1 MNFKTKGLW
10 LAVLLA
16 ANQFCFAAPSSTAA
30 PVASSANK
38 AGYNSDVNALNT
50 QIQQINQELNTKQQQ
65 KQQLDKALRNSQGA
79 VTKAAQLLKQL
90 KAKRDADLQQLQ
102 QLQVTIPQMTD
113 ATNQAKTQVSK
124 SITEI
129 YQQMKLLD
137 NQQQS
142 VISGNDALETE
153 RMQVYMTRVLK
164 VQSEK
169 YSQLSAKLDQLQA
182 LNTRLQAEVDRL
194 SARLGETS
202 KQHDTLI
209 TGLTKTQQ
217 QAEDVQQQI
226 AKDKAKLSDLKQKQ
240 VRLNRLLKQIAEQ
253 ERKQK
258 AQQQALLRKQQQQA
272 NAANKAA
279 ANSSKS
285 GVPVIVAKSADNSTS
300 KQPAGKSV
308 QPAIIDN
315 SVEDNSPFMARKLVK
330 PVNGTISVGFG
341 QMRDSVRNNGV
352 LLSVANNVP
361 VYAVSSGVVLFS
373 GELPGFGQIVVIDN
387 GDNYTSVYSGILAS
401 VKKGA
406 RVTSGQQIAS
416 SGTASNQPM
425 SGIYFEL
432 RHLGKPVNPSNI
444 FN

>member
-1 MNFKTKGLW
+1 MKLKTKALW
-10 LAVLLA
+10 LAVVMA
-16 ANQFCFAAPSSTAA
+16 ASQSCFAVPSSGATT
-30 PVASSANK
+30 ASSASK
-38 AGYNSDVNALNT
+38 SGYNNDVNALNT
-50 QIQQINQELNTKQQQ
+50 QIQQINQELTTKQQQ

-79 VTKAAQLLKQL
+79 ISKAAELLRQL

-113 ATNQAKTQVSK
+113 ATNQAKTQVAK
-124 SITEI
+124 SIATI
-129 YQQMKLLD
+129 YQQLKQFD

-142 VISGNDALETE
+142 VLSGNDSLETE
-153 RMQVYMTRVLK
+153 RMQVYMTKVLK

-169 YSQLSAKLDQLQA
+169 YNQLNAKLAQLQI
-182 LNTRLQAEVDRL
+182 LNSKLQNEVDRL

-202 KQHDTLI
+202 KQHDTLL

-217 QAEDVQQQI
+217 QAQDVQQQI
-226 AKDKAKLSDLKQKQ
+226 ARDRAKLSDLKQKQ
-240 VRLNRLLKQIAEQ
+240 ARLNRLLKQIAEQ

-272 NAANKAA
+272 NAASAKANA
-279 ANSSKS
+279 TSKS
-285 GVPVIVAKSADNSTS
+285 GVPVIVPKSADDNTV
-300 KQPAGKSV
+300 QTTGKKV

-352 LLSVANNVP
+352 LLTVANNTP
-361 VYAVSSGVVLFS
+361 IYAVSNGVVLFS

-425 SGIYFEL
+425 SGVYFEL
-432 RHLGKPVNPSNI
+432 RHLGKPVNPNAL
-444 FN
+444 F

>member
-1 MNFKTKGLW
+1 MKLKTKALW
-10 LAVLLA
+10 LAVVMA
-16 ANQFCFAAPSSTAA
+16 ASQSCFAVPSSGATT
-30 PVASSANK
+30 ASSASK
-38 AGYNSDVNALNT
+38 SGYNNDVNALNT
-50 QIQQINQELNTKQQQ
+50 QIQQINQELTTKQQQ

-79 VTKAAQLLKQL
+79 ISKAAELLRQL

-113 ATNQAKTQVSK
+113 ATNQAKTQVAK
-124 SITEI
+124 SIATI
-129 YQQMKLLD
+129 YQQLKQFD

-142 VISGNDALETE
+142 VLSGNDSLETE
-153 RMQVYMTRVLK
+153 RMQVYMTKVLK

-169 YSQLSAKLDQLQA
+169 YNQLNAKLAQLQI
-182 LNTRLQAEVDRL
+182 LNSKLQNEVDRL

-202 KQHDTLI
+202 KQHDTLL

-217 QAEDVQQQI
+217 QAQDVQQQI
-226 AKDKAKLSDLKQKQ
+226 ARDRAKLSDLKQKQ
-240 VRLNRLLKQIAEQ
+240 ARLNRLLKQIAEQ

-272 NAANKAA
+272 NAASAKANA
-279 ANSSKS
+279 ASKS
-285 GVPVIVAKSADNSTS
+285 GVPVIVPKSADNNTV
-300 KQPAGKSV
+300 QTTGKKV

-352 LLSVANNVP
+352 LLTVANNTP
-361 VYAVSSGVVLFS
+361 IYAVSNGVVLFS

-425 SGIYFEL
+425 SGVYFEL
-432 RHLGKPVNPSNI
+432 RHLGKPVNPNAL
-444 FN
+444 F

>member
-1 MNFKTKGLW
+1 MKLKTKALW
-10 LAVLLA
+10 LAVVMA
-16 ANQFCFAAPSSTAA
+16 ASQSCFAVPSSGATT
-30 PVASSANK
+30 ASSASK
-38 AGYNSDVNALNT
+38 SGYNNDVNALNT
-50 QIQQINQELNTKQQQ
+50 QIQQINQELTTKQQQ

-79 VTKAAQLLKQL
+79 ISKAAELLRQL

-113 ATNQAKTQVSK
+113 ATNQAKTQVAK
-124 SITEI
+124 SIATI
-129 YQQMKLLD
+129 YQQLKQFD

-142 VISGNDALETE
+142 VLSGNDSLETE
-153 RMQVYMTRVLK
+153 RMQVYMTKVLK

-169 YSQLSAKLDQLQA
+169 YNQLNAKLAQLQI
-182 LNTRLQAEVDRL
+182 LNSKLQNEVDRL

-202 KQHDTLI
+202 KQHDTLL

-217 QAEDVQQQI
+217 QAQDVQQQI
-226 AKDKAKLSDLKQKQ
+226 ARDRAKLSDLKQKQ
-240 VRLNRLLKQIAEQ
+240 ARLNRLLKQIAEQ

-258 AQQQALLRKQQQQA
+258 AQQQSLLRKQQQQA
-272 NAANKAA
+272 NAASAKANA
-279 ANSSKS
+279 ASKS
-285 GVPVIVAKSADNSTS
+285 GVPVIVPKSADNNTV
-300 KQPAGKSV
+300 QTTGKKV

-352 LLSVANNVP
+352 LLTVANNTP
-361 VYAVSSGVVLFS
+361 IYAVSNGVVLFS

-425 SGIYFEL
+425 SGVYFEL
-432 RHLGKPVNPSNI
+432 RHLGKPVNPNAL
-444 FN
+444 F

>member
-1 MNFKTKGLW
+1 MKLKTKALW
-10 LAVLLA
+10 LAVVMA
-16 ANQFCFAAPSSTAA
+16 ASQSCFAVPSSGSTT
-30 PVASSANK
+30 ASSASK
-38 AGYNSDVNALNT
+38 SGYNNDVNALNT
-50 QIQQINQELNTKQQQ
+50 QIQQINQELTTKQQQ

-79 VTKAAQLLKQL
+79 ISKAAELLRQL

-113 ATNQAKTQVSK
+113 ATNQAKTQVAK
-124 SITEI
+124 SIATI
-129 YQQMKLLD
+129 YQQLKQFD

-142 VISGNDALETE
+142 VLSGNDSLETE
-153 RMQVYMTRVLK
+153 RMQVYMTKILK

-169 YSQLSAKLDQLQA
+169 YNQLNAKLGQLQV
-182 LNTRLQAEVDRL
+182 LNTKLQNEVDRL

-202 KQHDTLI
+202 KQHDTLL

-217 QAEDVQQQI
+217 QAQNVQQQI
-226 AKDKAKLSDLKQKQ
+226 ALDKAKLSDLKQKQ
-240 VRLNRLLKQIAEQ
+240 ARLNRLLKQIAEQ

-272 NAANKAA
+272 NAASAKANA
-279 ANSSKS
+279 TSKS
-285 GVPVIVAKSADNSTS
+285 GGVPVIVPKSATDNNVAQTT
-300 KQPAGKSV
+300 GKKV

-352 LLSVANNVP
+352 LLTVANNTP
-361 VYAVSSGVVLFS
+361 VYAVSNGVVLFS

-425 SGIYFEL
+425 SGVYFEL
-432 RHLGKPVNPSNI
+432 RHLGKPVNPNAL
-444 FN
+444 F

>member
-1 MNFKTKGLW
+1 MNLKTKGLW
-10 LAVLLA
+10 LAVVMA
-16 ANQFCFAAPSSTAA
+16 ASQSCFAVPSSTTA
-30 PVASSANK
+30 PVASSVNK
-38 AGYNSDVNALNT
+38 SGYNNDVNALNT
-50 QIQQINQELNTKQQQ
+50 QIQQINQELTTKQQQ

-79 VTKAAQLLKQL
+79 ITKAAELLRQL
-90 KAKRDADLQQLQ
+90 KVKRDADLQQLQ
-102 QLQVTIPQMTD
+102 QLQITIPQMTD

-124 SITEI
+124 SIAMI
-129 YQQMKLLD
+129 YQQLKQFD

-142 VISGNDALETE
+142 ILSGNDSLETE
-153 RMQVYMTRVLK
+153 RMRVYMTKVLQ

-169 YSQLSAKLDQLQA
+169 YNQLNIKLGQLQA
-182 LNTRLQAEVDRL
+182 LNNKLQNEVDRL

-202 KQHDTLI
+202 KQHDTLL

-226 AKDKAKLSDLKQKQ
+226 ARDKAKLSDLKQKQ
-240 VRLNRLLKQIAEQ
+240 ARLNRLLKQIAEQ

-258 AQQQALLRKQQQQA
+258 AQQQALLRKQQQA
-272 NAANKAA
+272 NAKANT
-279 ANSSKS
+279 NSKS
-285 GVPVIVAKSADNSTS
+285 GVAVIVPKSADDNSAAQMT
-300 KQPAGKSV
+300 GKKV

-330 PVNGTISVGFG
+330 PVNGIISVGFG

-352 LLSVANNVP
+352 LLTVANNTP
-361 VYAVSSGVVLFS
+361 VYAVSNGVVLFS

-406 RVTSGQQIAS
+406 RVSSGQQIAS
-416 SGTASNQPM
+416 SGTANNQPM
-425 SGIYFEL
+425 SGVYFEL
-432 RHLGKPVNPSNI
+432 RHLGKPVNPNAL
-444 FN
+444 F

>member
-1 MNFKTKGLW
+1 MKLKTKALW
-10 LAVLLA
+10 LAVVMA
-16 ANQFCFAAPSSTAA
+16 ASQSCFAVLSSGATT
-30 PVASSANK
+30 ASSASK
-38 AGYNSDVNALNT
+38 SGYNNDVNALNT
-50 QIQQINQELNTKQQQ
+50 QIQQINQELTTKQQQ

-79 VTKAAQLLKQL
+79 ISKAAELLRQL

-113 ATNQAKTQVSK
+113 ATNQAKTQVAK
-124 SITEI
+124 SIATI
-129 YQQMKLLD
+129 YQQLKQFD

-142 VISGNDALETE
+142 VLSGNDSLETE
-153 RMQVYMTRVLK
+153 RMQVYMTKVLK

-169 YSQLSAKLDQLQA
+169 YNQLNAKLAQLQI
-182 LNTRLQAEVDRL
+182 LNSKLQNEVDRL

-202 KQHDTLI
+202 KQHDTLL

-217 QAEDVQQQI
+217 QAQDVQQQI
-226 AKDKAKLSDLKQKQ
+226 ARDRAKLSDLKQKQ
-240 VRLNRLLKQIAEQ
+240 ARLNRLLKQIAEQ

-272 NAANKAA
+272 NAANAKANA
-279 ANSSKS
+279 ASKS
-285 GVPVIVAKSADNSTS
+285 GVPVIVPKSADNNTV
-300 KQPAGKSV
+300 QTTGKKV

-352 LLSVANNVP
+352 LLTVANNTP
-361 VYAVSSGVVLFS
+361 IYAVSNGVVLFS

-425 SGIYFEL
+425 SGVYFEL
-432 RHLGKPVNPSNI
+432 RHLGKPVNPNAL
-444 FN
+444 F

>member
-1 MNFKTKGLW
+1 MKLKTKALW
-10 LAVLLA
+10 LAVVMA
-16 ANQFCFAAPSSTAA
+16 ASQSCFAVLSSGATT
-30 PVASSANK
+30 ASSASK
-38 AGYNSDVNALNT
+38 SGYNNDVNALNT
-50 QIQQINQELNTKQQQ
+50 QIQQINQELTTKQQQ

-79 VTKAAQLLKQL
+79 ISKAAELLRQL

-113 ATNQAKTQVSK
+113 ATNQAKTQVAK
-124 SITEI
+124 SIATI
-129 YQQMKLLD
+129 YQQLKQFD

-142 VISGNDALETE
+142 VLSGNDSLETE
-153 RMQVYMTRVLK
+153 RMQVYMTKVLK

-169 YSQLSAKLDQLQA
+169 YNQLNAKLAQLQI
-182 LNTRLQAEVDRL
+182 LNSKLQNEVDRL

-202 KQHDTLI
+202 KQHDTLL

-217 QAEDVQQQI
+217 QAQDVQQQI
-226 AKDKAKLSDLKQKQ
+226 ARDRAKLSDLKQKQ
-240 VRLNRLLKQIAEQ
+240 ARLNRLLKQIAEQ

-272 NAANKAA
+272 NAASAKANA
-279 ANSSKS
+279 ASKS
-285 GVPVIVAKSADNSTS
+285 GVPVIVPKSADNNTV
-300 KQPAGKSV
+300 QTTGKKV

-352 LLSVANNVP
+352 LLTVANNTP
-361 VYAVSSGVVLFS
+361 IYAVSNGVVLFS

-425 SGIYFEL
+425 SGVYFEL
-432 RHLGKPVNPSNI
+432 RHLGKPVNPNAL
-444 FN
+444 F